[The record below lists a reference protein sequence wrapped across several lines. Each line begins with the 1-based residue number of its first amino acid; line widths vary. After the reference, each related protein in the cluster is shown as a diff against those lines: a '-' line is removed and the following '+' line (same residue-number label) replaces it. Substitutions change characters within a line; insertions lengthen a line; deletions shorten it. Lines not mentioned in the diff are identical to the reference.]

1 MSVLKAGLN
10 SILIM
15 VGELVKWETMST
27 IEPKNTFFNLSN
39 DDMKVTISLPH
50 DTALSTRQQ
59 LLLFGAAL
67 TAMGEAI
74 DQCNSAMCRYYD
86 DSAE

>member
-10 SILIM
+10 SILRM
-15 VGELVKWETMST
+15 VGKLVKWETMIT
-27 IEPKNTFFNLSN
+27 KEPKDTFFSLSN
-39 DDMKVTISLPH
+39 DEMKVLISLPRN
-50 DTALSTRQQ
+50 TALSTRQQ

-67 TAMGEAI
+67 TAMGEAMAKS
-74 DQCNSAMCRYYD
+74 SATCRYYD

>member
-1 MSVLKAGLN
+1 
-10 SILIM
+10 M

-39 DDMKVTISLPH
+39 DDMKVTISLH
-50 DTALSTRQQ
+50 RDTALSTRQQ

-67 TAMGEAI
+67 TAMGEAMAKP
-74 DQCNSAMCRYYD
+74 NAMCRYYD